1 MIRSASAVLVLAAAA
16 AAQQPQQPA
25 PAQPQPAAAPQGGE
39 KATFEQVAA
48 TTRKQL
54 EESVA
59 ELAKLRDAVTAEKI
73 PLAQELRKLEDGL
86 LAVRGDLA
94 KATRALDGRTLDL
107 SNLKA
112 EIDKRRDQVAYL
124 ANLLADHGRNFESR
138 LHIAELQRYD
148 APLDAVKLAR
158 ENTQRTE
165 AELFAAEMA
174 VVDASFDRVADALG
188 GSRFDG
194 KAVDPTG
201 VVSAGTFVVVGPA
214 AVFRSTDG
222 AQVGTA
228 EQRLGSLEPT
238 VVPFTGPED
247 REAAAQ
253 FLIGSGGAFPM
264 DPTLG
269 NAHKIAAIEE
279 TWVQHVLKGGPVMW
293 PIFGLAGAALV
304 VVLLKWLSMA
314 FIRRPSRKL
323 VANLLE
329 AVKGG
334 DRADAVE
341 EAGAIGGPAGAML
354 QAGAEHLGEPRELVE
369 EVMFEKM
376 LSTKLRLNG
385 WLPFVAICATS
396 APLLGLLGTVTGI
409 MNTFSLMTVF
419 GTGDP
424 KTLSSGISEALI
436 TTEYGLI
443 VAIPSLLLHAFLSRR
458 ARRVLD
464 EMEQAAIAFLNQL
477 RKSEAA

>member
-1 MIRSASAVLVLAAAA
+1 MIRIPIAVTFLAVAL

-25 PAQPQPAAAPQGGE
+25 AQGGD
-39 KATFEQVAA
+39 KPGFEQVAA

-59 ELAKLRDAVTAEKI
+59 ELAKLREGVTAEKI
-73 PLAQELRKLEDGL
+73 PLAQELRKLEDAL

-107 SNLKA
+107 GNLKA
-112 EIDKRRDQVAYL
+112 EIDKRSDQVAYL
-124 ANLLADHGRNFESR
+124 SNLLADHGRNFESR

-158 ENTQRTE
+158 ENTKLTE
-165 AELFAAEMA
+165 SELFAAELT
-174 VVDASFDRVADALG
+174 VVDASFERVADALG

-201 VVSAGTFVVVGPA
+201 VVSPGTFVLVGPA
-214 AVFRSTDG
+214 AVFRSLDG
-222 AQVGTA
+222 NQVGTA

-238 VVPFTGPED
+238 IIPFTIPED
-247 REAAAQ
+247 RAAAAQ
-253 FLIGSGGAFPM
+253 FLLGMGGAFPM

-269 NAHKIAAIEE
+269 NAHKIASIEE

-293 PIFGLAGAALV
+293 PIFALAGAALL

-334 DRADAVE
+334 KREEAVE
-341 EAGAIGGPAGAML
+341 EAGTIGGPAGAML
-354 QAGAEHLGEPRELVE
+354 LAGSEHLGEPRELVE

-376 LSTKLRLNG
+376 LATRLRLNG

-443 VAIPSLLLHAFLSRR
+443 VAIPSLLLHAFLARR
-458 ARRVLD
+458 AKRVLD
-464 EMEQAAIAFLNQL
+464 EMEQVAVAFLNQI
-477 RKSEAA
+477 RKAEAV